1 MSRALLAA
9 YPAAAPLL
17 RAVQRARADGLQPLD
32 AFTPYPVEGLA
43 DALGQ
48 RPAGLPWWML
58 AGGALVAAL
67 FYATEMISAMR
78 LYPFDQGARPL
89 NSWPAFIV
97 ATVEIS
103 VLAAALAGLVVMLV
117 KAGLPRLHHPLFE
130 HAAFERASQDQF
142 LLAIALPDDAEAAG
156 AARQALFDLG
166 AAWIEEAEL

>member
-9 YPAAAPLL
+9 YPAAAPLM
-17 RAVQRARADGLQPLD
+17 RAVRRTRADGLQPLD
-32 AFTPYPVEGLA
+32 AFTPYPVEGLSE
-43 DALGQ
+43 ALGQ
-48 RPAGLPWWML
+48 PPTGLPWWML
-58 AGGALVAAL
+58 AGGAIVAAL
-67 FYATEMISAMR
+67 FYATEMVSAMR

-103 VLAAALAGLVVMLV
+103 ILAAALAGFVVMLV
-117 KAGLPRLHHPLFE
+117 KAGLPRLHHPLF
-130 HAAFERASQDQF
+130 ARTVFERASQDQF
-142 LLAIALPDDAEAAG
+142 LLAIALPDDPAAAG